1 MLTLSDINT
10 GTNSYDG
17 STYSD
22 LYKDV
27 YGCRPRDVM
36 FTSIE
41 EFDQNYKYLVG
52 ELNIQNKKER
62 DRQAQNWVTFMG
74 RLLEIRKIV
83 YNCTWIHAIEILA
96 DAEDEL
102 EDMQYYGYE
111 RLEWHFDL
119 KFGSIKQFLTSV
131 KEQL

>member
-10 GTNSYDG
+10 VTKSYDG

>member
-10 GTNSYDG
+10 ATNSYDG

-27 YGCRPRDVM
+27 YGSRPRGVE

-41 EFDQNYKYLVG
+41 KFDEAYKYLVG
-52 ELNIQNKKER
+52 ELTIQNNKES
-62 DRQAQNWVTFMG
+62 DQQAQNWVTFMG

-102 EDMQYYGYE
+102 EDVQFYGYE

-119 KFGSIKQFLTSV
+119 KFDSIKKFITSV
-131 KEQL
+131 KE

>member
-10 GTNSYDG
+10 VTNSYDG